1 MSQPTL
7 SRSQGF
13 HYEACGLDEI
23 RLANGYEIHETA
35 YGNAV
40 AIDDVEGLHRAIARW
55 LIRRPRVLNG
65 AEFRYLRKELDL
77 SQKELA
83 ARLGATEQQ
92 VFRWEK
98 RRRASVPGTADR
110 LLRVLYDAHDD
121 GNKSSCW
128 LLEEL
133 AYLDEVPA
141 EPVTL
146 EETPDAGWQV
156 ALAA

>member
-1 MSQPTL
+1 MA
-7 SRSQGF
+7 F
-13 HYEACGLDEI
+13 HYRACGLDEV

-35 YGNAV
+35 YGEAV

-55 LIRRPRVLNG
+55 LIRRPRVLSG

-98 RRRASVPGTADR
+98 KRRAGVPGTADR
-110 LLRVLYDAHDD
+110 LLRVLYDAHDN
-121 GNKSSCW
+121 GKKPSSW

-133 AYLDEVPA
+133 ATLDEVPA

-146 EETPDAGWQV
+146 EETADAGWQV

>member
-1 MSQPTL
+1 MS
-7 SRSQGF
+7 F
-13 HYEACGLDEI
+13 HYEACGLDEV
-23 RLANGYEIHETA
+23 RLANGYEIHETV
-35 YGNAV
+35 YGEAV
-40 AIDDVEGLHRAIARW
+40 AIDDVEGLHRAIGRW
-55 LIRRPRVLNG
+55 LIRRPRVLTG

-98 RRRASVPGTADR
+98 RRRTAVPGTADR

-121 GNKSSCW
+121 GKKPSNW

-146 EETPDAGWQV
+146 EETPEAGWQV